1 MLEILSFLK
10 LEQIIIQTIAMSLT
24 ALLLPKLKITSIF
37 GPLLTVISLATI
49 NILYWDVDLFLILP
63 NTLNTKVL
71 RLMFIN
77 GVLFWLIVKL
87 LPGIEVEGIFTVF
100 IAPIIFSILTLIVTQ
115 YAPLVPWEDI
125 LNNLLSFLSS
135 IKEDQI
141 NQESSIHFF
150 NAYRIV

>member
-1 MLEILSFLK
+1 
-10 LEQIIIQTIAMSLT
+10 
-24 ALLLPKLKITSIF
+24 
-37 GPLLTVISLATI
+37 
-49 NILYWDVDLFLILP
+49 
-63 NTLNTKVL
+63 
-71 RLMFIN
+71 MFIN